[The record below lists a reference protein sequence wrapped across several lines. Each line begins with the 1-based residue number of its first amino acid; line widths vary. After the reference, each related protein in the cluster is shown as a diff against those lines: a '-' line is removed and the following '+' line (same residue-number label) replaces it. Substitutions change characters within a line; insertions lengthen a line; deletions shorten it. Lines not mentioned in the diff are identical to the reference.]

1 MLTTF
6 AVAMV
11 SSKPYLSDE
20 IEVDSING
28 NAMVHEI
35 RKRSPLLIPEDPFLV
50 GGLILGFLKKVWLP
64 KAVKVNPIAQFN
76 SLYAQCAFGTK
87 IGLQTSKVLYP
98 TLFGP
103 LGKAYVALLP
113 VVAPPVGK
121 LFLAGICPKLALSG

>member
-11 SSKPYLSDE
+11 SSKPHLSDE
-20 IEVDSING
+20 IEVDTITEGVNG

-50 GGLILGFLKKVWLP
+50 GGILKKAV
-64 KAVKVNPIAQFN
+64 KFKVKVNPIAQFN
-76 SLYAQCAFGTK
+76 SMYWQCAYGTK
-87 IGLQTSKVLYP
+87 IGLQTFKVL
-98 TLFGP
+98 LGP
-103 LGKAYVALLP
+103 LSKAYVALLP

-121 LFLAGICPKLALSG
+121 LFLAGICPKLSLPG